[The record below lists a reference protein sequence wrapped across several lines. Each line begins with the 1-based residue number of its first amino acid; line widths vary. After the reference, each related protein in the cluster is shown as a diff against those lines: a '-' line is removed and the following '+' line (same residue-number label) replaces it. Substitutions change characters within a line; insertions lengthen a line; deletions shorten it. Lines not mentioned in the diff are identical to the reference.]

1 MVMKKQRNE
10 FTKELFEGFK
20 LTNHEMLNV
29 KGGKSPIDIPKAP
42 PIKI

>member
-1 MVMKKQRNE
+1 MKKQRNE

-29 KGGKSPIDIPKAP
+29 KGGRSPMDCVPKAP